1 MTKVDI
7 TDINGNKDGS
17 IQILDTSQKVE
28 INAIR
33 PAQFGA
39 LTKVINQ
46 TIKDLKENK
55 DFQTTVQKLFGE
67 YQEGFDL
74 EDLFRSEDFNVFSIM
89 DAVGFLL
96 EEVPDRLTEM
106 VAIMSGI
113 NRFTVEHQDM
123 ETYFDLI
130 EAVLEVNDIE
140 RIVERVK
147 KLYGQMGKTFSFL
160 QPADNNKQSNAS

>member
-1 MTKVDI
+1 MTKVNI
-7 TDINGNKDGS
+7 TDVQGNKDGS
-17 IQILDTSQKVE
+17 VQILDSSRSVE

-46 TIKDLKENK
+46 TIKDLKQNQ

-74 EDLFRSEDFNVFSIM
+74 EDLFRSEDFNIFSIM

-96 EEVPDRLTEM
+96 EEVPDRLTEI
-106 VAIMSGI
+106 VSIMSGV
-113 NRFTVEHQDM
+113 NRFIVEHQDM

-147 KLYGQMGKTFSFL
+147 KISTQMGKAFNFL
-160 QPADNNKQSNAS
+160 QAKEQQPTNSN

>member
-1 MTKVDI
+1 MTKVNI
-7 TDINGNKDGS
+7 TDIQGNKDGS
-17 IQILDTSQKVE
+17 VQILDSSRSVE

-46 TIKDLKENK
+46 TIKDLKQNEE
-55 DFQTTVQKLFGE
+55 FQTTVQKLFGE
-67 YQEGFDL
+67 YQESFDL
-74 EDLFRSEDFNVFSIM
+74 EDLFRSEDFNIFSVM

-96 EEVPDRLTEM
+96 EEVPDRLTEI
-106 VAIMSGI
+106 VSIMSGI
-113 NRFTVEHQDM
+113 NRFVVEHQDM
-123 ETYFDLI
+123 DTYFDLI

-147 KLYGQMGKTFSFL
+147 KISTQMGKAFSFL
-160 QPADNNKQSNAS
+160 QAKEEQQNSKN

>member
-1 MTKVDI
+1 MTKVNI
-7 TDINGNKDGS
+7 TDVQGNKDGS
-17 IQILDTSQKVE
+17 VQILDSSRSVE

-46 TIKDLKENK
+46 TIKDLKQNQ

-74 EDLFRSEDFNVFSIM
+74 EDLFRSEDFNVFSVM

-96 EEVPDRLTEM
+96 EEVPDRLTEI
-106 VAIMSGI
+106 VSIMSGI
-113 NRFTVEHQDM
+113 NRFIVEHQDM

-147 KLYGQMGKTFSFL
+147 KISTQMGKAFNFL
-160 QPADNNKQSNAS
+160 QAKEQQPTNSN

>member
-1 MTKVDI
+1 MTKVNV
-7 TDINGNKDGS
+7 TDIQGNKDGS
-17 IQILDTSQKVE
+17 VEILDSSRSVE

-46 TIKDLKENK
+46 TIKDLKQNEE
-55 DFQTTVQKLFGE
+55 FQTTVQKLFGE

-74 EDLFRSEDFNVFSIM
+74 EDLFRSEDFNIFSVM

-96 EEVPDRLTEM
+96 EEVPDRLTEI
-106 VAIMSGI
+106 VSIMSGI
-113 NRFTVEHQDM
+113 NRFVVEHQDM

-147 KLYGQMGKTFSFL
+147 KISTQMGKAFNFL
-160 QPADNNKQSNAS
+160 QAKEEQPTNNN

>member
-1 MTKVDI
+1 MTKVNI
-7 TDINGNKDGS
+7 TDIQGNKDGS
-17 IQILDTSQKVE
+17 VQILDSSRSVE

-39 LTKVINQ
+39 LTKVINDTQ
-46 TIKDLKENK
+46 KDLQKNE
-55 DFQTTVQKLFGE
+55 DFKLTVQKLFGE
-67 YQEGFDL
+67 YQESFDM
-74 EDLFRSEDFNVFSIM
+74 EDLFRSDDFNVFSIM

-96 EEVPDRLTEM
+96 EAVPDRLTEI

-123 ETYFDLI
+123 DTYFDLI

-140 RIVERVK
+140 KIVERVK
-147 KLYGQMGKTFSFL
+147 KIYTQMGKAFNFL
-160 QPADNNKQSNAS
+160 QAKEEQPANSN

>member
-1 MTKVDI
+1 MTKVNI
-7 TDINGNKDGS
+7 TDVQGNKDGS
-17 IQILDTSQKVE
+17 VQILDSSRSVE

-46 TIKDLKENK
+46 TIKDLKQNEE
-55 DFQTTVQKLFGE
+55 FQTTVQKLFGE

-74 EDLFRSEDFNVFSIM
+74 EDLFRSEDFNIFSIM

-96 EEVPDRLTEM
+96 EEVPDRLTEI
-106 VAIMSGI
+106 VSIMSGV
-113 NRFTVEHQDM
+113 NRFIVEHQDM

-147 KLYGQMGKTFSFL
+147 KISTQMGKAFNFL
-160 QPADNNKQSNAS
+160 QAKEQQPTNSN

>member
-1 MTKVDI
+1 MTKVNI
-7 TDINGNKDGS
+7 TDVQGNKDGS
-17 IQILDTSQKVE
+17 VQILDSSRSVE

-46 TIKDLKENK
+46 TVKDLKQNQE
-55 DFQTTVQKLFGE
+55 FQTTVQKLFGE

-96 EEVPDRLTEM
+96 EEVPDRLTEI
-106 VAIMSGI
+106 VSIMSGI
-113 NRFTVEHQDM
+113 NRFVVEHQDM

-147 KLYGQMGKTFSFL
+147 KISTQMGKAFNFL
-160 QPADNNKQSNAS
+160 QAKEQQPTNNN

>member
-1 MTKVDI
+1 MTKVNI
-7 TDINGNKDGS
+7 TDVQGNKDGS
-17 IQILDTSQKVE
+17 VQILDSSRSVE

-46 TIKDLKENK
+46 TIKDLKQNEE
-55 DFQTTVQKLFGE
+55 FQTTVQKLFGE

-96 EEVPDRLTEM
+96 EEVPDRLTEI
-106 VAIMSGI
+106 VSIMSGI
-113 NRFTVEHQDM
+113 NRFIVEHQDM
-123 ETYFDLI
+123 ESYFDLI

-147 KLYGQMGKTFSFL
+147 KISTQVGKAFNFL
-160 QPADNNKQSNAS
+160 QAKEQQPTNSN